1 MCFNEVVANVF
12 GLGEVGDFNHKT
24 SNEAPNS
31 NLVKSVIRST
41 EPPILPNPCYMPFF
55 LFSSVKIAF
64 ALAYCIEIV
73 ITH

>member
-1 MCFNEVVANVF
+1 MQFFGSRPTLPHNGF

-41 EPPILPNPCYMPFF
+41 EPPILLNPC
-55 LFSSVKIAF
+55 
-64 ALAYCIEIV
+64 
-73 ITH
+73 